1 MTDKN
6 GDFDH
11 EAEAARMFSL
21 IGNPVAE
28 IRAIPRDDR
37 DLAVGLFRDDRDFG
51 DAAVG
56 LSALHGQERAF
67 RRGLH
72 DCESARR

>member
-28 IRAIPRDDR
+28 IRAIPRDDDKTR

-51 DAAVG
+51 DTAVG
-56 LSALHGQERAF
+56 LRRRRARMSF
-67 RRGLH
+67 SPGFT
-72 DCESARR
+72 